1 MQRLRVRQPVQQ
13 ELLVQQE
20 LPDLLE
26 PLVCK
31 SLGWKPELQLGEQ
44 RVQVAQPEVQLGE
57 QRVQAAQP
65 EVLPVLALLA
75 LLQPVQL
82 ARHRIRRR

>member
-1 MQRLRVRQPVQQ
+1 
-13 ELLVQQE
+13 VQQE
-20 LPDLLE
+20 LPGKLE

-44 RVQVAQPEVQLGE
+44 RVQVLQPEVQLVE
-57 QRVQAAQP
+57 QRVPVVQP
-65 EVLPVLALLA
+65 EVLSVLALLA

>member
-1 MQRLRVRQPVQQ
+1 MQRPQVRQPVQQ

-20 LPDLLE
+20 LPGKLE

-31 SLGWKPELQLGEQ
+31 SLAWQPELRLGEQ
-44 RVQVAQPEVQLGE
+44 LEQVLQLEVQLVE
-57 QRVQAAQP
+57 QRVPAAQP
-65 EVLPVLALLA
+65 EVLSVLALLA